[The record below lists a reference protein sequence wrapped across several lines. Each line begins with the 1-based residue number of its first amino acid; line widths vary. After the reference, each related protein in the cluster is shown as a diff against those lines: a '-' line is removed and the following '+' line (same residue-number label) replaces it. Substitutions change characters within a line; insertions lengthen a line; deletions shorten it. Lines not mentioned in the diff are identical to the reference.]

1 MIFEFIAISEINY
14 GGEIMKLTE
23 MKEQSFPN
31 CRWDE
36 WKKVAEGSLK
46 GKPLE
51 ALQRTTYENIVL
63 KPLYIS
69 EDHKTISQYP
79 GEEDFRRG
87 VNPLGYLTNNWKIAQ
102 CLSETN
108 LQELKEKLKTAIE
121 SGQSAISFG
130 VSKEM
135 IEANGFLKELVG
147 EYYRQYPFAMDAG
160 GYQADVINALEN
172 IAQSQEDQAKI
183 TGYVAA
189 DPLAEITVTG
199 SLPDNFSDF
208 LKEFSKS
215 LHKAHENFPNLRTL
229 LVNTTTYHNGGANAI
244 QELGIAAAEGVF
256 YLDSLEA
263 LEAEKTMN
271 KLIFKFSIGSNYFM
285 EIAKLRAA
293 RIIWNKVAEA
303 YGVNENSCAMH
314 IAAETSMF
322 TKTVFDPYVNLLR
335 GGNEAFAAVVGG
347 VQYLH
352 VAPFDQLT
360 GSNSFSDR
368 IARNIQLILQ
378 EEAHLTKVVD
388 PAGGS
393 WYIEQL
399 TNELAQ
405 KGWQFFQEIEAVGG
419 ILEALKTNWLQTKI
433 ADVYEKRKLDIF
445 TRKQSIVGTNVY
457 ANLAD
462 NVPENINKAQNPAQ
476 SQKEDLTIAITP
488 IPQLRLSHPYEG
500 LRKRADELKQKSG
513 KVPCV
518 GLICIGSL
526 KEHKARLDFV
536 RGFLSAGGVTIQA
549 SEPIHSVEEALEFVS
564 KSETSH
570 FCICGTNDLY
580 QTLGIEI
587 LQAIKAKL
595 AEQSIYLAGLPA
607 QDDQVN
613 WTENGLKQFIHVK
626 SNCFESLSSI
636 LSEMEVSANE
646 QIQA

>member
-1 MIFEFIAISEINY
+1 
-14 GGEIMKLTE
+14 MKLSE
-23 MKEQSFPN
+23 MKEQSFPSY
-31 CRWDE
+31 RWGE
-36 WKKVAEGSLK
+36 WKKVAEESLK

-63 KPLYIS
+63 KPLYTS
-69 EDHKTISQYP
+69 EDNKANSQYP

-87 VNPLGYLTNNWKIAQ
+87 INPLGYLTNNWKIAQ

-108 LQELKEKLKTAIE
+108 LQELKEKLKAAME
-121 SGQSAISFG
+121 SGQTALSFG
-130 VSKEM
+130 VSKEL
-135 IEANGFLKELVG
+135 IEADGFLKDLVG
-147 EYYRQYPFAMDAG
+147 EYYRQYPFAVDAG
-160 GYQADVINALEN
+160 GYQADVIKALEG
-172 IAQSQEDQAKI
+172 IAQSQEDQVKVS
-183 TGYVAA
+183 GYVAD
-189 DPLAEITVTG
+189 DPLSEITLTG
-199 SLPDNFSDF
+199 SLPDDFSSF

-215 LHKAHENFPNLRTL
+215 LYRANEKFPNLRTL
-229 LVNTTTYHNGGANAI
+229 LVNTTPYHNGGANAI
-244 QELGIAAAEGVF
+244 QELGIAAATGVF

-263 LEAEKTMN
+263 LDAEQTMN
-271 KLIFKFSIGSNYFM
+271 NLIFKFSIGSNYFM

-293 RIIWNKVAEA
+293 RVIWNKVAEA
-303 YGVNENSCAMH
+303 YGVNETSRAMS

-335 GGNEAFAAVVGG
+335 GGNEAFAAVIGG

-352 VAPFDQLT
+352 VTPFDQLT
-360 GSNSFSDR
+360 GSNSFSER

-378 EEAHLTKVVD
+378 EEAHLTKVID

-433 ADVYEKRKLDIF
+433 ADVYEKRKQDIF

-462 NVPENINKAQNPAQ
+462 TATENTREVQNP
-476 SQKEDLTIAITP
+476 SGNQKDELTIAITQ
-488 IPQLRLSHPYEG
+488 IPQLRLSQPFEG

-536 RGFLSAGGVTIQA
+536 RGFLSAGGVTVQA

-564 KSETSH
+564 KSETNH

-580 QTLGIEI
+580 QILGMEI
-587 LQAIKAKL
+587 LQAIKVKL
-595 AEQSIYLAGLPA
+595 TEQNIYLAGLPA
-607 QDDQVN
+607 QDDQVK

-636 LSEMEVSANE
+636 LSEMEVSVNE

>member
-1 MIFEFIAISEINY
+1 
-14 GGEIMKLTE
+14 MKLSE
-23 MKEQSFPN
+23 MKEQSFPSY
-31 CRWDE
+31 RWGE
-36 WKKVAEGSLK
+36 WKKVAEESLK

-63 KPLYIS
+63 KPLYTS
-69 EDHKTISQYP
+69 EDNKANSQYP

-87 VNPLGYLTNNWKIAQ
+87 INPLGYLTNNWKIAQ

-108 LQELKEKLKTAIE
+108 LQELKEKLKAAME
-121 SGQSAISFG
+121 SGQTALSFG
-130 VSKEM
+130 VSKEL
-135 IEANGFLKELVG
+135 IEADGFLKDLVG
-147 EYYRQYPFAMDAG
+147 EYYRQYPFAVDAG
-160 GYQADVINALEN
+160 GYQADVIKALEG
-172 IAQSQEDQAKI
+172 IAQSQEDQVKVS
-183 TGYVAA
+183 GYVAA
-189 DPLAEITVTG
+189 DPLSEITLTG
-199 SLPDNFSDF
+199 SLPDDFSSF

-215 LHKAHENFPNLRTL
+215 LYRANEKFPNLRTL
-229 LVNTTTYHNGGANAI
+229 LVNTTPYHNGGANAI
-244 QELGIAAAEGVF
+244 QELGIAAATGVF

-263 LEAEKTMN
+263 LDAEQTMN
-271 KLIFKFSIGSNYFM
+271 NLIFKFSIGSNYFM

-293 RIIWNKVAEA
+293 RVIWNKVAEA
-303 YGVNENSCAMH
+303 YGVNETSRAMS

-335 GGNEAFAAVVGG
+335 GGNEAFAAVIGG

-352 VAPFDQLT
+352 VTPFDQLT
-360 GSNSFSDR
+360 GSNSFSER

-378 EEAHLTKVVD
+378 EEAHLTKVID

-433 ADVYEKRKLDIF
+433 ADVYEKRKQDIF

-462 NVPENINKAQNPAQ
+462 TATENTREVQNP
-476 SQKEDLTIAITP
+476 SGNQKDELTIAITQ
-488 IPQLRLSHPYEG
+488 IPQLRLSQPFEG

-536 RGFLSAGGVTIQA
+536 RGFLSAGGVTVQA

-564 KSETSH
+564 KSETNH

-580 QTLGIEI
+580 QILGMEI
-587 LQAIKAKL
+587 LQAIKVKL
-595 AEQSIYLAGLPA
+595 TEQNIYLAGLPA
-607 QDDQVN
+607 QDDQVK

-636 LSEMEVSANE
+636 LSEMEVSVNE

>member
-1 MIFEFIAISEINY
+1 
-14 GGEIMKLTE
+14 MKLTE
-23 MKEQSFPN
+23 MKEQSFPSY
-31 CRWDE
+31 RWGE
-36 WKKVAEGSLK
+36 WKKVAEESLK

-51 ALQRTTYENIVL
+51 ALQRTTYENIIL

-69 EDHKTISQYP
+69 EDNKANSQYP

-87 VNPLGYLTNNWKIAQ
+87 INPLGYLTNNWKIAQ
-102 CLSETN
+102 CLSGTN
-108 LQELKEKLKTAIE
+108 LQELKEKLKAAME
-121 SGQSAISFG
+121 SGQTALSFG
-130 VSKEM
+130 VSKEL
-135 IEANGFLKELVG
+135 IEADGFLKDLVG
-147 EYYRQYPFAMDAG
+147 EYYRQYPFAVDAG
-160 GYQADVINALEN
+160 GYQTDVIKALEG
-172 IAQSQEDQAKI
+172 IAQSQEDQVKVS
-183 TGYVAA
+183 GYVAA
-189 DPLAEITVTG
+189 DPLSEITLTG
-199 SLPDNFSDF
+199 SLPDDFSSF

-215 LHKAHENFPNLRTL
+215 LYRANEKFPNLRTL
-229 LVNTTTYHNGGANAI
+229 LVNTTPYHNGGANAI
-244 QELGIAAAEGVF
+244 QELGIAAATGVF

-263 LEAEKTMN
+263 LDAEQTMN
-271 KLIFKFSIGSNYFM
+271 NLIFKFSIGSNYFM

-293 RIIWNKVAEA
+293 RVIWNKVAEA
-303 YGVNENSCAMH
+303 YGVNENSRAMS

-322 TKTVFDPYVNLLR
+322 TKTAFDSYVNLLR

-352 VAPFDQLT
+352 VTPFDQLT
-360 GSNSFSDR
+360 GSNSFSER

-378 EEAHLTKVVD
+378 EEAHLTKVID

-419 ILEALKTNWLQTKI
+419 ILDALKTGWLQTKI
-433 ADVYEKRKLDIF
+433 ADVYEKRKQDIF

-462 NVPENINKAQNPAQ
+462 TATENTREVQNP
-476 SQKEDLTIAITP
+476 SGNQKDELTIAITQ
-488 IPQLRLSHPYEG
+488 IPQLRLSQPFEG

-536 RGFLSAGGVTIQA
+536 RGFLSAGGVTVQA

-564 KSETSH
+564 KSEINH

-580 QTLGIEI
+580 QILGMEI
-587 LQAIKAKL
+587 LQAIKVKL
-595 AEQSIYLAGLPA
+595 TEQNIYLAGLPA
-607 QDDQVN
+607 QDDQVK

-636 LSEMEVSANE
+636 LSEMEVSVNE